1 MRATISAEESPMSM
15 VCVKHAPVVISC
27 VACECTPRS
36 RVKRIPMVSYSA
48 IRTMSAN
55 YNITAVALQA
65 SAGQKVPS
73 YAQAFQ
79 FVTG

>member
-1 MRATISAEESPMSM
+1 
-15 VCVKHAPVVISC
+15 
-27 VACECTPRS
+27 
-36 RVKRIPMVSYSA
+36 MVSYSA